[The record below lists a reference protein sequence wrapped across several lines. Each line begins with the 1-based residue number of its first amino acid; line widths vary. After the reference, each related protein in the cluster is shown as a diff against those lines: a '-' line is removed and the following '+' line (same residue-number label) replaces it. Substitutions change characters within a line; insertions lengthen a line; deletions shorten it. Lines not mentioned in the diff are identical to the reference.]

1 VISERG
7 TTELVDLHLAPNAC
21 IEVSTNHYSIFLL
34 PMLNIHRQGT
44 QVVSNSAWLRVGE
57 IGRTYAL
64 TKHKRV
70 LPRLALQSD
79 PCGLI
84 KLALSNAAA

>member
-1 VISERG
+1 MR
-7 TTELVDLHLAPNAC
+7 
-21 IEVSTNHYSIFLL
+21 EVSTNHYSIFLL

-64 TKHKRV
+64 TSTSEFC
-70 LPRLALQSD
+70 LDLLFNPWLDQTF
-79 PCGLI
+79 
-84 KLALSNAAA
+84 ALSNAAA